1 MKTERPKQPLE
12 GMYNDSEMELI
23 DPQWIIENYGN
34 KFGKSK

>member
-1 MKTERPKQPLE
+1 MKQQNTHLE

-34 KFGKSK
+34 KFGKSKK